1 MREAIVN
8 CQRGTRK
15 PNNQKTTPTQVFCIG
30 VSLSI
35 LVVKEDSE
43 FSLTKSIAYAINNI
57 FLGVKLDFYFKTFLL
72 YY

>member
-8 CQRGTRK
+8 CQRGTRR
-15 PNNQKTTPTQVFCIG
+15 PNNQKTTPTQVFCTG

-57 FLGVKLDFYFKTFLL
+57 FLIVKLEHYF
-72 YY
+72 